1 MLKPPLKVRLAAFIA
16 SLWVKSLRI
25 RLSTPNDF
33 SPGILGAWHKDL
45 LAATAAFKKW
55 GVHAFISE
63 SSDGNLYAMVAE
75 KLGYTVTRGSS
86 SHGASNVRHLLKSL
100 KAGKFVGM
108 ALDGPH
114 GPALEIK
121 QGSIWLSQSSGRPLW
136 CLEVKYGPHFT
147 LKTWDNFI
155 LPLPLTAIDIQIKY
169 FCTQAPT
176 MVN

>member
-25 RLSTPNDF
+25 RLSTPKDF

-63 SSDGNLYAMVAE
+63 SSDGNLYATLAE
-75 KLGYTVTRGSS
+75 SLGYVVTRGSS
-86 SHGASNVRHLLKSL
+86 THGATNVRHLLSSL
-100 KAGKFVGM
+100 KNNMFVGM

-121 QGSIWLSQSSGRPLW
+121 QGSIWLSKTSGRPLW
-136 CLEVKYGPHFT
+136 GLNVKYGLHFT

-155 LPLPLTAIDIQIKY
+155 LPLPLTAIDIEIKY
-169 FCTQAPT
+169 L
-176 MVN
+176 